1 MATTRLTTSELRDAV
16 KEGTLVEGWTDF
28 FDDARTLDPRMTAVG
43 GSDMI
48 DDRITAA
55 ANLLDRLFPG
65 RNWGWQDIDKMI
77 TDRFKGGWRSVAEY
91 ARYRLS
97 RDRAAFKPGT
107 DGEVDPVLYIL
118 PEIGLTGGTHFVQ
131 MPNGQSGILVF
142 HGIKAVADVMR

>member
-1 MATTRLTTSELRDAV
+1 MATTRLITSEIRDAV
-16 KEGTLVEGWTDF
+16 KTGTLVEGWTDF
-28 FDDARTLDPRMTAVG
+28 LADARSLDPQVTAAG
-43 GSDMI
+43 ESEMI

-55 ANLLDRLFPG
+55 ADLFDRLFPG

-77 TDRFKGGWRSVAEY
+77 TDRFKGEWRSAAEY

-118 PEIGLTGGTHFVQ
+118 PELGLTGGTHFVQ

-142 HGIKAVADVMR
+142 HGITTVADVLR